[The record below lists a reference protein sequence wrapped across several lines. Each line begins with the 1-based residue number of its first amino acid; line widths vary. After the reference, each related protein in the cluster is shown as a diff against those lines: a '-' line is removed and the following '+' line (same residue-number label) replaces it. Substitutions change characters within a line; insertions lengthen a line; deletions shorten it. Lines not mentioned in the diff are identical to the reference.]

1 MVKDFPLELTD
12 PQRDEFS
19 SESDDGFAEAAR
31 RDLEL
36 DEDPSLGLTLGD
48 FDQKIQNRRLH

>member
-1 MVKDFPLELTD
+1 LNLLIRKELNSLQNRMTD
-12 PQRDEFS
+12 LL
-19 SESDDGFAEAAR
+19 AAR